1 LPKKLGPEL
10 ILVPLRMLLSL
21 GEIILFSPNF
31 WGVDDALK
39 AVGPLKGK
47 TVVDVTNPLE
57 WNPNDRLVRSLPWS
71 TTAAEELAKKLPD
84 AQVVKAF
91 STIPASFIP
100 HALFRPGFLI
110 FYLCSGLRL
119 GKPLRHSPFQVAAI
133 ASVRDPQSKRET
145 GYGKQCAHC
154 CTGGSTHSRFGRI
167 IFFYDLVILEQ
178 RNRPSSRFV
187 S

>member
-71 TTAAEELAKKLPD
+71 TTAAEELAKKT
-84 AQVVKAF
+84 
-91 STIPASFIP
+91 S
-100 HALFRPGFLI
+100 R
-110 FYLCSGLRL
+110 CSGRQSLQHDPCVL
-119 GKPLRHSPFQVAAI
+119 YSPRSFQTRV
-133 ASVRDPQSKRET
+133 P
-145 GYGKQCAHC
+145 
-154 CTGGSTHSRFGRI
+154 
-167 IFFYDLVILEQ
+167 DLLPVQWLTA
-178 RNRPSSRFV
+178 R
-187 S
+187 